1 MKNLKNKKGFTLVEL
16 IVVIAILG
24 ILALFL
30 VPQFTGY
37 SQDAKNQVAQAN
49 ARNVWS
55 VANATLTQSEYDDKI
70 VVTADGTTTTSGK
83 KGIKDVTLEKLGDSF
98 KSDLLTIA
106 VDTTHKKIT
115 SVTYTTN
122 DVACK
127 FNGVAFS
134 ESCGG
139 TLKESN

>member
-37 SQDAKNQVAQAN
+37 SKDAKNQVAQAN

-55 VANATLTQSEYDDKI
+55 VANATLTQSEYDDTI
-70 VVTADGTTTTSGK
+70 EVTADGTTTSSK
-83 KGIKDVTLEKLGDSF
+83 KGIKTVTLEKLGNSF
-98 KSDLLTIA
+98 KDDAMTIE
-106 VDTTHKKIT
+106 VDVKDKKII
-115 SVTYTTN
+115 SVTYETN
-122 DVACK
+122 DVVCK
-127 FNGVAFS
+127 FNGVAFG
-134 ESCGG
+134 EACGG
-139 TLKESN
+139 TLK